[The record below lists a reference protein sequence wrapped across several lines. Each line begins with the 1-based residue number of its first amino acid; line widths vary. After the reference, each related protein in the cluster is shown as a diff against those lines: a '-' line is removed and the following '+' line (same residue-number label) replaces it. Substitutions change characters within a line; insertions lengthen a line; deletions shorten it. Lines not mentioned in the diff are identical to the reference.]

1 MQQFQIISWL
11 SPSLPLPFVFIPILN
26 KQLRTLELRKLA
38 QNRVGR
44 NRIINLTVSLCHQS
58 RFQTMNLIKELNL
71 SHLKPMLLFKSL
83 ALPSVLWVYPNVV
96 PQRGCMM
103 VLLPFM
109 QVMWTSVLSK
119 AFFFNFWKL
128 CIQHWVYLPCPSSKD
143 DYNTC
148 F

>member
-1 MQQFQIISWL
+1 MRVGPRITHVRVRPLICIFATVSDYIMIK

-26 KQLRTLELRKLA
+26 KQLRTLEIRKLA
-38 QNRVGR
+38 QNSVGR

-58 RFQTMNLIKELNL
+58 RFQTMNLIEELNL
-71 SHLKPMLLFKSL
+71 SHLNPMLLFKSL
-83 ALPSVLWVYPNVV
+83 AVPSVLWVYPNVV

-119 AFFFNFWKL
+119 AFFSNF
-128 CIQHWVYLPCPSSKD
+128 
-143 DYNTC
+143 
-148 F
+148 